1 MISLN
6 RVVFSFKIYFS
17 FSFYSNFNLE
27 AAVVKTDE
35 IKGFKQLFT
44 PCIFLIGK
52 KNLSKIINNNYRI
65 AHQKNDIK
73 KQQWPNFQ
81 LTAALLL
88 EHFFFFFCLVNMLA
102 VINRSILS
110 CCSLSTRKWYIMKF
124 LFLLLLYLNKF
135 CEIFIINEIY
145 FHFHFIKNF
154 KYSWK

>member
-1 MISLN
+1 MNLVVLISTFSSVTLFLLVEATQCQGLISLN

-65 AHQKNDIK
+65 AHQKK
-73 KQQWPNFQ
+73 
-81 LTAALLL
+81 
-88 EHFFFFFCLVNMLA
+88 
-102 VINRSILS
+102 
-110 CCSLSTRKWYIMKF
+110 
-124 LFLLLLYLNKF
+124 
-135 CEIFIINEIY
+135 
-145 FHFHFIKNF
+145 
-154 KYSWK
+154 